1 MRAVITV
8 KGDDAVGIIAKVSG
22 LLAKSGVNIIDISQT
37 ILEKQFLMVM
47 LVETNEKSVDFASLR
62 DSLVLLGK
70 EINQIINIR
79 HETVYNTMHRI

>member
-22 LLAKSGVNIIDISQT
+22 LLAENEVNIVDISQT
-37 ILEKQFLMVM
+37 IVGNQFLMVM
-47 LVETNEKSVDFASLR
+47 LVETNEKSINFVSLR
-62 DSLVLLGK
+62 DRLVLLGK
-70 EINQIINIR
+70 EIKQVINIR